1 MYVISFY
8 KIISIDNKGG
18 KIFMKFKSLSLLA
31 GLVTSLYMFSPVTA
45 AISYAEEEESET
57 AIFSDDF
64 ESDVISSWSVL
75 GGKGTLSIDTEHA
88 QSGSSSLKIAER
100 EQFFNSPSLA
110 LDSYFEA
117 EETYR
122 VCGWLYHESS
132 QTEAIS
138 CTLRFSDSVN
148 VDSYAGVATI
158 DVEPKTWTYFEGTVE
173 TPEDLSSTLLY
184 FDCQNVEL
192 EYNID
197 DIRVYGKKPVQSN
210 GNAGAA
216 DKSHKTD
223 SYVFDF
229 ENGFNEW
236 ANRGNTR
243 LIRTNDQHLSG
254 NYSLFSTNRE
264 KVWSG
269 PTVSIDSIERGKE
282 YTFESN
288 VFYDEKK
295 ARDTQVFLMELQ
307 YSYNGNEV
315 YSRIASCEAVKNEW
329 ANISG
334 VFTVPEGATNVMLYL
349 QTENPAEG
357 EVAVEEDL
365 ISFYI
370 DDISVLRSDMLLNNK
385 TIITVLII
393 TGASILV
400 LMFLFI
406 IIRKSITNK
415 KDNSENMAASE
426 VISNFDKEQKIT
438 PDTDS
443 DAAKNKTE
451 EVPPKAPEKS
461 EEKTSGDKTAE
472 KTSNNSK
479 KSGKNKSGGKSGQNN
494 TSKNNSQKTE
504 NSKESKNQNTEKTD
518 KSDKKEKVSETS
530 DTQNK
535 SGESTDNSRARDIF
549 NIETFSYDEDSI
561 KSEDDNPLDS
571 PFEGF

>member
-45 AISYAEEEESET
+45 AISYAEEEELET

-88 QSGSSSLKIAER
+88 QSGGSSLKIAER

-138 CTLRFSDSVN
+138 CTLKFSDSVN
-148 VDSYAGVATI
+148 VDSYAGAATV
-158 DVEPKTWTYFEGTVE
+158 DVEPETWTYFEGTVE

-184 FDCQNVEL
+184 FDCQNTEL

-197 DIRVYGKKPVQSN
+197 DIRLYGKKPEQSN
-210 GNAGAA
+210 ENAGFA
-216 DKSHKTD
+216 DKHHKND
-223 SYVFDF
+223 SFVFDF
-229 ENGFNEW
+229 ESGFNEW
-236 ANRGNTR
+236 SNRGDTR

-307 YSYNGNEV
+307 YSYNGSEV
-315 YSRIASCEAVKNEW
+315 YSRVASCEAVKNEW
-329 ANISG
+329 TNISG
-334 VFTVPEGATNVMLYL
+334 VFTVPEGAANVMLYL
-349 QTENPAEG
+349 QTENPAVG
-357 EVAVEEDL
+357 EEEVEEDL

-370 DDISVLRSDMLLNNK
+370 DDISVLRSDMLVNNK

-393 TGASILV
+393 AGAGILV
-400 LMFLFI
+400 LMFLLI
-406 IIRKSITNK
+406 IIRKSLTNK
-415 KDNSENMAASE
+415 KDNSENIAANE
-426 VISNFDKEQKIT
+426 VISSFDKEQKIT
-438 PDTDS
+438 PDTSS
-443 DAAKNKTE
+443 DVPENKTE
-451 EVPPKAPEKS
+451 EVPPKAPEK
-461 EEKTSGDKTAE
+461 
-472 KTSNNSK
+472 TSNSSK
-479 KSGKNKSGGKSGQNN
+479 KSGKNKSDGKSGQNS
-494 TSKNNSQKTE
+494 TSKNNSQESE
-504 NSKESKNQNTEKTD
+504 NSKETKNQNTEKTD

-530 DTQNK
+530 DVQNK

-561 KSEDDNPLDS
+561 KSDDDNPLDS